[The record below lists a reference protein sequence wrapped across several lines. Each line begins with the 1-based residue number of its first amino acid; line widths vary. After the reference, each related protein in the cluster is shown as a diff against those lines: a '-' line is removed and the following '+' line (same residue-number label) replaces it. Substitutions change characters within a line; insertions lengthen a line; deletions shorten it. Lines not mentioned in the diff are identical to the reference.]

1 MAQAEVRAARLTQCN
16 GNCDHRCALS
26 GKSAKA
32 GTKHVGKW
40 AFILEKD
47 IPSGDNG
54 AHRQLIKV
62 TVDEGGHILKMA
74 MSK

>member
-1 MAQAEVRAARLTQCN
+1 VRAARLTPCN
-16 GNCDHRCALS
+16 GNCDRRCALS
-26 GKSAKA
+26 GKTAKA
-32 GTKHVGKW
+32 GTKHAGKW

-47 IPSGDNG
+47 IPGEHDG
-54 AHRQLIKV
+54 AHHQIIKV